1 MKLSLLT
8 LLAGSSALLLT
19 GAARAQTPDGLR
31 ASELEEIIVTARRR
45 AESLQDVPQ
54 TVNAVTNDTL
64 AKLNILDFEDVEA
77 VVPGLSLEGGNT
89 GYSTTASVRGVG
101 FQVESQ
107 ASPTVEF
114 YLNDAPIESNFIFQ
128 SLFDIGQIEILRGP
142 QGTLRGRA
150 APSGAI
156 TITTRTPELSEFG
169 GYANVT
175 GTNLDG
181 TNVQGAL
188 NVPLITDKLAL
199 RIAGVFDENDYN
211 GVRSLNNKSD
221 PEQQTEGVRASL
233 RFEPT
238 DSLSATLTY
247 QHLERDLTAFNQIY
261 GAGHVTGTVP
271 NPSGI
276 PGSVPTPPSGYNGPV
291 ISPSD
296 RVGITDGVRAV
307 KQEFDIVTAVADW
320 RFAGQKLSYVGSWTD
335 LSIKALTPSDFA
347 NLIPGFD
354 YFQDVDNH
362 TERMTHELRLSSEE
376 RIAGLFDYTFGAF
389 YSHSRGTQDVLQ
401 PLQRQPGSF
410 GSPFAPPVVGP
421 PNDRFGLPVVI
432 DSGGTTEELSPFVSF
447 TWHVTDRT
455 ELSTGARYIIE
466 DTDNRVLLLL
476 GQGFRAQIGIPAAGC
491 VNGSQFG
498 ATYAGICDL
507 LIRSSTIQ
515 DLRDDSRRHQTIYSV
530 SLSHR
535 FSDAFLVYAN
545 TGTSWR
551 NGPVAIG
558 IQGENVPTDPRLRP
572 LVFHE
577 PEDSQSYEVGFKS
590 TFLDRRG
597 QVNLAVYHQ
606 TFDGFFYYGT
616 GVDYLNVSGGRASR
630 GNFRFTSNV
639 DAVTDG
645 VDLDMAFQLTP
656 RWNVGAAASYA
667 DGKIDDDVI
676 PCNDS
681 NLDGIPDNNSV
692 SDAAFVATMRA
703 AGIGIALCESD
714 ATVSPNPKWNASLQ
728 SEFSVPINTSLDGY
742 VRGLY
747 TYYPKNDQTA
757 TGGIESDEYGL
768 LNLYAGVRDPEGA
781 WEVSVFAKNLTKA
794 STQLT
799 GGGSEIA
806 SSGGLGAFFG
816 GSGYFD
822 TSYTPRREIGLNVRY
837 AFGSR

>member
-1 MKLSLLT
+1 MKLSMLS

-19 GAARAQTPDGLR
+19 GGARAQTQDGLQ

-64 AKLNILDFEDVEA
+64 AKLNILDFEDIEA

-128 SLFDIGQIEILRGP
+128 SLFDIGQIEVLRGP

-156 TITTRTPELSEFG
+156 TITTQTPELSEFG

-188 NVPLITDKLAL
+188 NVPLITDKLAV
-199 RIAGVFDENDYN
+199 RIAGVYDENDYN
-211 GVRSLNNKSD
+211 GVHSINNRAD
-221 PEQQTEGVRASL
+221 PEQKTKGARASFG
-233 RFEPT
+233 FEPT
-238 DSLSATLTY
+238 DAFSAALTY
-247 QHLERDLTAFNQIY
+247 QHLERDLSAFNQIY
-261 GAGHVTGTVP
+261 GAGHVTGTIP
-271 NPSGI
+271 NPSGL
-276 PGSVPTPPSGYNGPV
+276 PGSIPTPATGYNGPT
-291 ISPSD
+291 ISPGD
-296 RVGITDGVRAV
+296 RLGITDGVRDV
-307 KQEFDIVTAVADW
+307 KQEFDVVTALVDW
-320 RFAGQKLSYVGSWTD
+320 HFAGQTLSYVGSWTD
-335 LSIKALTPSDFA
+335 LSIKALSPSDLA
-347 NLIPGFD
+347 NLLPGVD
-354 YFQDVDNH
+354 YYQDVDNH

-389 YSHSRGTQDVLQ
+389 YSHTRGTQDVLQ
-401 PLQRQPGSF
+401 PPQRMPGAF
-410 GSPFAPPVVGP
+410 GNPFAPPVAGP
-421 PNDRFGLPVVI
+421 PNERFGLPVVI
-432 DSGGTTEELSPFVSF
+432 DSGGTGEELAPFASL
-447 TWHVTDRT
+447 TWHLTDRT
-455 ELSTGARYIIE
+455 ELSTGARYISGN
-466 DTDNRVLLLL
+466 TDSRVLLQLQ
-476 GQGFRAQIGIPAAGC
+476 QGFRAQIGIPAFAC

-498 ATYAGICDL
+498 ATYPGICDL
-507 LIRSSTIQ
+507 LIGSSTIQ
-515 DLRDDSRRHQTIYSV
+515 DLKDDNKRHKTIYSV

-535 FSDAFLVYAN
+535 FSDNFLAYAN

-558 IQGENVPTDPRLRP
+558 IQGANVPTDPRLRP
-572 LVFHE
+572 LVFHT
-577 PEDSQSYEVGFKS
+577 PEESTSYEVGFKS
-590 TFLDRRG
+590 TFLDRRA

-616 GVDYLNVSGGRASR
+616 GVDYLNVTGGRASR

-645 VDLDMAFQLTP
+645 VDLDVAFQLTP
-656 RWNVGAAASYA
+656 HWNVGAAASYA
-667 DGKIDDDVI
+667 DGKIDDDFI

-681 NLDGIPDNNSV
+681 NLDGIPDNNTT
-692 SDAAFVATMRA
+692 SDAAFVATMQA
-703 AGIGIALCESD
+703 AGIGIALCQSD

-728 SEFSVPINTSLDGY
+728 SEFSVPINASLDGY

-757 TGGIESDEYGL
+757 TGGIESDAYNL
-768 LNLYAGVRDPEGA
+768 LNLYAGVRDPDGA

-799 GGGSEIA
+799 GGGTEIA
-806 SSGGLGAFFG
+806 SSGGLAAFFG
-816 GSGYFD
+816 NSGYFD